1 MRPIQLEALGGYI
14 PFVDLPCERDLGESL
29 KWVAV
34 LFALPFQC
42 KLIPW
47 LCCPVPV
54 EEIQSELSISTD
66 IDCSDPRAPFGGMI
80 HWSMVGVSIAG
91 LVLSIL
97 HLGECGLVQAG
108 VLERQIPS
116 TIVLEFEEKP
126 PNALDTWINNL
137 EATLQNFQ
145 KNYLQHDSNY
155 NSTNTLTIKVPSSFT
170 FGLVGKSDGDVP
182 LPNDGGKLQDVKIEV
197 ADSSLLNSNFVL
209 QAIKNQA
216 KLNAIIGGSNTT
228 NNDVDTSR
236 LSRTKRGA
244 RRVKRETLLSVPL
257 PEIKPF
263 YQGPEDGVKDIC
275 ERNQVLM
282 TDKDKPKKPSKKKTN
297 SKTDR
302 EEIEEED
309 DDDDDD
315 DCYDVL
321 SQGPCGPTEVV
332 IADHVTG
339 RGICA
344 PRLCAPDMVFL
355 LKDQMCHDPND
366 DDLCSDDRKLTSTL
380 YGSPACSCP
389 DGFYE
394 MADASG
400 EEECRQLLTANQGC
414 PVGEVLWFRSFKT
427 PVTCLPD
434 PCGGLNLH
442 RSAEELPYVPT
453 RHGGKD
459 CYQIAEQPAFCAP
472 DEYYSMDLPLLR
484 GVCRTLE
491 DAGYLTLSNDTADA
505 FKDRYGTNEA
515 EPRQSSPLRPFFLG
529 QSAVGAPS
537 RPAPRWVLQSSHPSA
552 HAADFIALPGN
563 DTDMEAYKSSG
574 LALFPTGP
582 ESNRLR
588 RSAPLRRSR
597 RSPLP
602 HAAPATVFTPALASC
617 RAGAARDINA
627 KCRDTVLPSERPNT
641 RPRRAVRPRRPVPSC
656 PKGSVRNLRRRCT
669 RSTAS
674 VRSSIIALGLG

>member
-1 MRPIQLEALGGYI
+1 
-14 PFVDLPCERDLGESL
+14 V

-42 KLIPW
+42 KLVPW

-54 EEIQSELSISTD
+54 AEIQSELSISQD
-66 IDCSDPRAPFGGMI
+66 IDCSDPRAPFGGLI

-91 LVLSIL
+91 LLLSLL
-97 HLGECGLVQAG
+97 HLGECGLVQTG
-108 VLERQIPS
+108 YIERQIPS

-126 PNALDTWINNL
+126 PTPLDTWINNL

-145 KNYLQHDSNY
+145 KSYLQHDGNY
-155 NSTNTLTIKVPSSFT
+155 NSTNTLTIKVPST
-170 FGLVGKSDGDVP
+170 VRVGLIGQSIADGIANARIDGNI
-182 LPNDGGKLQDVKIEV
+182 LKDDEELQSLKLEIPNP
-197 ADSSLLNSNFVL
+197 SRWNSTIVL
-209 QAIKNQA
+209 EAIKNQA
-216 KLNAIIGGSNTT
+216 KLNAIIGGSNVTLS
-228 NNDVDTSR
+228 NGEASIVSR
-236 LSRTKRGA
+236 SKRGA

-263 YQGPEDGVKDIC
+263 YQGPEDGVKDVC

-282 TDKDKPKKPSKKKTN
+282 TDNDKPKKPSKKKTS
-297 SKTDR
+297 SKTDT
-302 EEIEEED
+302 EVDEED
-309 DDDDDD
+309 YDDDDDD

-366 DDLCSDDRKLTSTL
+366 DDLCDDGRKLTSTL
-380 YGSPACSCP
+380 YGSPVCSCP

-394 MADASG
+394 TADASG
-400 EEECRQLLTANQGC
+400 EQECRQLLTAGQGC
-414 PVGEVLWFRSFKT
+414 PAGEMLWFKSFKA

-442 RSAEELPYVPT
+442 RAAEELPYLPR
-453 RHGGKD
+453 RHGGTD
-459 CYQIAEQPAFCAP
+459 CYQVAEQPSFCAP

-491 DAGYLTLSNDTADA
+491 DAGYLTLSRDTAKA
-505 FKDRYGTNEA
+505 FRDRYGSDDTGTQPPSA
-515 EPRQSSPLRPFFLG
+515 LKPFFIG
-529 QSAVGAPS
+529 QSAVKERGGAE

-552 HAADFIALPGN
+552 HSAGYIALPGN
-563 DTDMEAYKSSG
+563 DTDFAAYKSSG

-582 ESNRLR
+582 VNNNRLR
-588 RSAPLRRSR
+588 RSAHSRPR

-602 HAAPATVFTPALASC
+602 HAAPATVFQPALASC

-641 RPRRAVRPRRPVPSC
+641 RPRRAARPRRPVPSC

-674 VRSSIIALGLG
+674 VRTSIIALGLG